1 MPLRDRDPSEGTSS
15 DVGVFVL
22 FRAVE
27 LAAPRNLDSE
37 ESAERYF
44 LGLGG

>member
-1 MPLRDRDPSEGTSS
+1 MVLRDREPSEGTSS
-15 DVGVFVL
+15 DVGVFTL

-27 LAAPRNLDSE
+27 ITVLRVLDSVE
-37 ESAERYF
+37 RAERYF